1 MASPHLPWGLPR
13 TSGHPGPGFSP
24 RLSAGSGL
32 AQRRRLLQLALTWP
46 SEGQVL
52 AWVGL
57 ELPAGGSL
65 AVGVGAHSL
74 AKCGSCRGGDWLQ
87 ASAPGE
93 SGAGWAGP
101 GASDGQDPTL
111 ASTGGGHPRTGALL
125 RGRLPWAPGTWRLP
139 FPPPPSPTG
148 RACQHKALGRMTAA
162 PTSPGGASSDACWW
176 GPQTPPRGIRG
187 AQGPSAEPLRARS
200 PWARQ
205 SLQVNKFRPD
215 Y

>member
-111 ASTGGGHPRTGALL
+111 ASTGGGSPQDRGPAAGAPPLGPR
-125 RGRLPWAPGTWRLP
+125 
-139 FPPPPSPTG
+139 
-148 RACQHKALGRMTAA
+148 HVAA
-162 PTSPGGASSDACWW
+162 PLSSTSLPYREGL
-176 GPQTPPRGIRG
+176 P
-187 AQGPSAEPLRARS
+187 AQGPGEDDSS
-200 PWARQ
+200 PHKPRG
-205 SLQVNKFRPD
+205 SLK
-215 Y
+215 